1 MLQCQVLYNNKPL
14 ERVRHGKKMM
24 LRDYVIK
31 SSNTLVVTKPGITLT
46 VTDPK
51 VSVWYHID
59 GLCIDDSVIILF
71 VWVNLLKPFW
81 IQ

>member
-24 LRDYVIK
+24 LRDYGIK

-59 GLCIDDSVIILF
+59 GLCIDDSVITAYYLSGLIY
-71 VWVNLLKPFW
+71 
-81 IQ
+81 